1 MNDCGSM
8 GSGVKFCFNDCEF
21 ELSHVLWEV
30 VIIADSG
37 IGEPGCGFSGR
48 VGAEEG
54 GLEIFDKVRE
64 VSKGGG
70 V

>member
-1 MNDCGSM
+1 MDN
-8 GSGVKFCFNDCEF
+8 GSGMGGGVKLCLDDFEF
-21 ELSHVLWEV
+21 KLSKVLWEV

-54 GLEIFDKVRE
+54 GLEVFDKIRKA
-64 VSKGGG
+64 SKGGSI
-70 V
+70 